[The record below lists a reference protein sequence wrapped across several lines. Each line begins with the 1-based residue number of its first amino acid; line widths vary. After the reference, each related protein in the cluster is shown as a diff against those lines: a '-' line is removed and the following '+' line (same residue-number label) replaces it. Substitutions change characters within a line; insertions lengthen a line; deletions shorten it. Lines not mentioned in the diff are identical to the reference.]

1 MPKPKRVLK
10 RRTTKQQVNRRKNKR
25 TTELLNELFDKDITN
40 VPPHLLDK
48 IPAGASLR
56 PTAATLRQM
65 TMQQLAPM
73 YNPMPIFPQQ
83 QQAANLK
90 NANDIR
96 EQTLNQSK
104 QDFIKWYKRYCQISD
119 SIDYTRHNKVLAI
132 IPNDIQNC
140 LFNIDKDY
148 INDPKCC
155 EKYTVVNV
163 DKSLI
168 TIKESPVG
176 NVIYNDF
183 IKVKKEKQ
191 NLYSYNKTLC

>member
-1 MPKPKRVLK
+1 MQPFNFRLI
-10 RRTTKQQVNRRKNKR
+10 T
-25 TTELLNELFDKDITN
+25 FDEKSIPPDTQIVIRDI
-40 VPPHLLDK
+40 
-48 IPAGASLR
+48 IAGVV
-56 PTAATLRQM
+56 
-65 TMQQLAPM
+65 
-73 YNPMPIFPQQ
+73 I
-83 QQAANLK
+83 
-90 NANDIR
+90 
-96 EQTLNQSK
+96 SK

-183 IKVKKEKQ
+183 VKVKKEKQ
-191 NLYSYNKTLC
+191 NLYSYNKNLC